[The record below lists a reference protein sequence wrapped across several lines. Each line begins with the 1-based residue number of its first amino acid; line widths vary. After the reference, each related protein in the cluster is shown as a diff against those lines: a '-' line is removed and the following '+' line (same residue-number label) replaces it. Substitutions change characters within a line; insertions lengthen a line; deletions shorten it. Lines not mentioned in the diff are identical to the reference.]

1 MLGVIVAKE
10 LAEARRDGRVLAIL
24 GLMASLIVVGLL
36 AAWASHARQ
45 QVEVRRA
52 QTQDRQTFERQGAK
66 PSHSAAHFGRMA
78 YKPPAPLAI
87 FDPGASPY
95 LGQVIWLEAHRQDPA
110 MLRPA
115 EDAPELSRLAD
126 LSVAG
131 VLTSLLP
138 LLMFVMGSGAFAAER
153 ERGTMRQLMTTGVT
167 AGAIFRGKLLS
178 LAGTGFLISFVVI
191 GISTAIAAWS
201 AAAAPFDTIVRGA
214 GLLAGFTAYAGI
226 CAGVA
231 LLVSA
236 RARTATAALL
246 VLLTVWAVS
255 VVIAPRLAAGMA
267 ELLHPTPSG
276 AAFWTRVSQVTRDDR
291 RKRGSEEL
299 RRIEASVISRAVGRS
314 LTEQDVA
321 SLKVNRAALGQE
333 VSEVLGAQAHAKA
346 YADLYEIHDRQQR
359 VRRWASIV
367 APAVP
372 LLHWSSAMAGGD
384 LRAHRHFAL
393 EAERQR
399 QLIVRKMNEDMML
412 NGAGQGYDYLA
423 SADFWR
429 TIPDFAY
436 EPPPAAFAL
445 RAAFVDFLLLLAC
458 CAVAIWGAWRSACR
472 QRMIQ
477 EQP

>member
-10 LAEARRDGRVLAIL
+10 LAEARRDGRVVAIL
-24 GLMASLIVVGLL
+24 GLIASLLVVGLL
-36 AAWASHARQ
+36 AAWATQAKQ
-45 QVEVRRA
+45 QVGVRRA

-87 FDPGASPY
+87 FDPGVSPY

-110 MLRPA
+110 MFRPA

-126 LSVAG
+126 LSAAG

-153 ERGTMRQLMTTGVT
+153 ERGTMRQLMTTGVSP
-167 AGAIFRGKLLS
+167 GVIFRGKLLS
-178 LAGTGFLISFVVI
+178 LAATGFLISFVVI
-191 GISTAIAAWS
+191 GISTALAAWS
-201 AAAAPFDTIVRGA
+201 AAAAALDTMLRGA
-214 GLLAGFTAYAGI
+214 GLLAGFSAYAGI
-226 CAGVA
+226 SAGVA

-267 ELLHPTPSG
+267 ELLHPTPAST
-276 AAFWTRVSQVTRDDR
+276 AFWSQVSQLTGENRP
-291 RKRGSEEL
+291 KRGSEEL
-299 RRIEASVISRAVGRS
+299 RRIETSVISRAVGRS
-314 LTEQDVA
+314 LSDQEIA
-321 SLKVNRAALGQE
+321 SLKVNRAALAQE
-333 VSEVLGAQAHAKA
+333 VSEVLGAQAYGEA
-346 YADLYEIHDRQQR
+346 YANLFDIHHEQQR
-359 VRRWASIV
+359 VRRLAAV
-367 APAVP
+367 LTPALS
-372 LLHWSSAMAGGD
+372 LLHWSSAMAGTD
-384 LRAHRHFAL
+384 LSAHRHFSV

-412 NGAGQGYDYLA
+412 NGAGQGYEYLA
-423 SADFWR
+423 SAAFWR
-429 TIPDFAY
+429 TIPEFAY
-436 EPPPAAFAL
+436 QPPPVAAAMRQAL
-445 RAAFVDFLLLLAC
+445 ADALMLLAWS
-458 CAVAIWGAWRSACR
+458 ATAIWAAWRSACR

-477 EQP
+477 ERT